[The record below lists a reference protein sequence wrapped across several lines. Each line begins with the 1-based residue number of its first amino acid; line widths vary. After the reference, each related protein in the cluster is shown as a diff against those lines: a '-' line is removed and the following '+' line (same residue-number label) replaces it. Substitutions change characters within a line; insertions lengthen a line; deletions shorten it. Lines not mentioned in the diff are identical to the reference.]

1 MSDNAHE
8 DKRQQG
14 NDSKSTRT
22 ARRKS
27 GDAKAKPADKA
38 GKAEQSNK
46 AQRRKE
52 QNRAAQKAFRER
64 REAKVRDVSI
74 HSSLQYSNSSQL
86 EAKVAE
92 LEAKSFGT
100 SVENENLRS
109 IVKRLQEENIALKE
123 AQFTFT
129 MPMGGAAHSI
139 NGQQTPTPSL
149 NQQQQSS
156 AIDWSQFTSFNKA
169 SQMGKPPSPPQSVSN
184 DSLRSVH
191 DNNSPPLQVHRA
203 STGSASESQDG
214 PSPSDPNA
222 VPTLFG
228 NHRNSNSYEMLK
240 RPVVGSSPNDQLSTP
255 SSIGTNKDDV
265 EALFRSLY
273 PNGVPNGSSIDSILA
288 GTAGAMQPP
297 QLAQQ
302 QAQSPY
308 TFLSAQPG
316 LTSFA
321 DSSSNMMAKLF
332 EPTSYRD
339 PSSADQSMSSG
350 APGQSSLNTLSG
362 GSTSQSWADMMAS
375 NQNDFLSSLS
385 STANDA
391 TEAGPE
397 DDMFMKQLEQLIQSG
412 NAPYNNN
419 STNNN
424 GGQPF
429 SPTNYLNM
437 SPSPLQSLSNSQT
450 PKSTTESSDNLQSP
464 RSDNMSNEQ
473 GQPVCGPS
481 RIVHVVGEDG
491 RVMRPSEVWT
501 RMGLNSVSE
510 PQDLLIDDLCDQFKG
525 KATCKDGKRYMTYSD
540 LVDMQ
545 YARDRMGEKPLMAG
559 PASNIAKLP
568 PQQQV
573 KVEEKECQKHDPALC
588 QAKMN
593 ERFLQA
599 QAHAA

>member
-1 MSDNAHE
+1 M
-8 DKRQQG
+8 
-14 NDSKSTRT
+14 
-22 ARRKS
+22 
-27 GDAKAKPADKA
+27 
-38 GKAEQSNK
+38 
-46 AQRRKE
+46 
-52 QNRAAQKAFRER
+52 
-64 REAKVRDVSI
+64 
-74 HSSLQYSNSSQL
+74 
-86 EAKVAE
+86 
-92 LEAKSFGT
+92 
-100 SVENENLRS
+100 
-109 IVKRLQEENIALKE
+109 KRLQEENIALKE

-129 MPMGGAAHSI
+129 MPMNGNAHSI

-149 NQQQQSS
+149 SQQQAS
-156 AIDWSQFTSFNKA
+156 AIDWSQFASFNKA

-191 DNNSPPLQVHRA
+191 DNNSPPLQQVHRA
-203 STGSASESQDG
+203 STGSASESMEG

-228 NHRNSNSYEMLK
+228 NRNNGSFDMLK

-273 PNGVPNGSSIDSILA
+273 PNGIANGSSIDSVLA
-288 GTAGAMQPP
+288 GTAGAP
-297 QLAQQ
+297 QQNPQIAQQ

-339 PSSADQSMSSG
+339 SSSAEQDMLGGGS
-350 APGQSSLNTLSG
+350 GQSTMNTVPNS
-362 GSTSQSWADMMAS
+362 STSQTWADLVS
-375 NQNDFLSSLS
+375 GNQSDFLSSLS

-391 TEAGPE
+391 SEAGPE
-397 DDMFMKQLEQLIQSG
+397 DDAFMKQLEQLIQSG
-412 NAPYNNN
+412 NVPFNNA
-419 STNNN
+419 S
-424 GGQPF
+424 QAF

-450 PKSTTESSDNLQSP
+450 PRSTAESSDNLQSP
-464 RSDNMSNEQ
+464 HSDNMQ
-473 GQPVCGPS
+473 GEAAPSCGAS

-501 RMGLNSVSE
+501 KMGLNTVSE

-545 YARDRMGEKPLMAG
+545 YARDQHGEPPVMSG
-559 PASNIAKLP
+559 RPAEQPKLP
-568 PQQQV
+568 AKP
-573 KVEEKECQKHDPALC
+573 KVAERDCEKHDPAEC
-588 QAKMN
+588 QAKAN
-593 ERFLQA
+593 ELFLQQNA
-599 QAHAA
+599 QPGSAA

>member
-1 MSDNAHE
+1 MNGNAH
-8 DKRQQG
+8 
-14 NDSKSTRT
+14 
-22 ARRKS
+22 
-27 GDAKAKPADKA
+27 P
-38 GKAEQSNK
+38 
-46 AQRRKE
+46 
-52 QNRAAQKAFRER
+52 
-64 REAKVRDVSI
+64 
-74 HSSLQYSNSSQL
+74 
-86 EAKVAE
+86 
-92 LEAKSFGT
+92 
-100 SVENENLRS
+100 
-109 IVKRLQEENIALKE
+109 
-123 AQFTFT
+123 
-129 MPMGGAAHSI
+129 I

-149 NQQQQSS
+149 SQQQAN
-156 AIDWSQFTSFNKA
+156 AIDWSQFASFNKA

-191 DNNSPPLQVHRA
+191 DNNSPPLQQVHRA
-203 STGSASESQDG
+203 STGSASESLEG

-228 NHRNSNSYEMLK
+228 ARSNGSFDMLK

-273 PNGVPNGSSIDSILA
+273 PNGIANGSSIDSVLA
-288 GTAGAMQPP
+288 GTAGAP
-297 QLAQQ
+297 QQNPQVAQ

-339 PSSADQSMSSG
+339 SSSG
-350 APGQSSLNTLSG
+350 DQDMLGGGSGQSTMNTVSNS
-362 GSTSQSWADMMAS
+362 STSQTWADLIS
-375 NQNDFLSSLS
+375 GTQNDFLSSLS

-391 TEAGPE
+391 SEAGPE
-397 DDMFMKQLEQLIQSG
+397 DDAFMKQLEQLIQSG
-412 NAPYNNN
+412 NVPFNNA
-419 STNNN
+419 
-424 GGQPF
+424 QAF

-450 PKSTTESSDNLQSP
+450 PRSTAESSDNLQSP
-464 RSDNMSNEQ
+464 HSDNLH
-473 GQPVCGPS
+473 GDAPGPTCGPS

-501 RMGLNSVSE
+501 KMGLNSVTE

-545 YARDRMGEKPLMAG
+545 YARDRAGEKILMAG
-559 PASNIAKLP
+559 EAGEQPKLP
-568 PQQQV
+568 P
-573 KVEEKECQKHDPALC
+573 KESECQKHDPAEC
-588 QAKMN
+588 QAKAN
-593 ERFLQA
+593 ELFLQQKA
-599 QAHAA
+599 QSAQPGSAA